1 MNLWE
6 ITQPYGLR
14 CRTENSIRNR
24 DAACVGAG
32 VPAKQATRWQ
42 APATPVFAG
51 TPASTKTPLNQ

>member
-32 VPAKQATRWQ
+32 VPAKKETRWQ

-51 TPASTKTPLNQ
+51 TPAPTKTPLNQ